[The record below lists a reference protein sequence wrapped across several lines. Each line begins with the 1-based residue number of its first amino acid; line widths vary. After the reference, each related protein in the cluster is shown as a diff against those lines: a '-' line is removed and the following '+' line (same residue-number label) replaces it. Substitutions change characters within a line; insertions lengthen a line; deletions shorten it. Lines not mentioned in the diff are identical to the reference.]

1 MNQDQDPTDIL
12 KQLLSNLFQGN
23 INFSYREDSM
33 GNFKDPAHYFDY
45 KKELDFDTKKHLLYQ
60 LVSTYEKMLN
70 QDVLLEKEF
79 GINLHAYNEN
89 FYKIIDALFLI
100 AFNKNIAQLLYFY
113 FYERQNP
120 DGTLNKLVFEEDN
133 GTEYERLIESV
144 KDLFSVMLKL
154 NPNLFKNG

>member
-1 MNQDQDPTDIL
+1 V
-12 KQLLSNLFQGN
+12 LLPGYPIYTPSPSNL
-23 INFSYREDSM
+23 
-33 GNFKDPAHYFDY
+33 KA
-45 KKELDFDTKKHLLYQ
+45 
-60 LVSTYEKMLN
+60 
-70 QDVLLEKEF
+70 
-79 GINLHAYNEN
+79 
-89 FYKIIDALFLI
+89 IDLFLI

-133 GTEYERLIESV
+133 GTEYERLIENI